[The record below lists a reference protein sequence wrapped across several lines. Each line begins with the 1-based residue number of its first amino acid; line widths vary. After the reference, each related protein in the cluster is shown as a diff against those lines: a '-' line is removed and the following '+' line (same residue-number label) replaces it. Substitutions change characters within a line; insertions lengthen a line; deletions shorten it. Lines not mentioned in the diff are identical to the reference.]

1 MYISVTDIIYPIGS
15 IYQSMSDVSPAEL
28 FGGQWVKIT
37 DIFLRP
43 SDVAQKQGGK
53 NEEYIWLKYL
63 PDNILWAHSF
73 AAITKNPN
81 EGVSSD
87 STKWAWY
94 NKTWTMTNSNGVS
107 WYRTNGGDAWTVAN
121 GLYRD
126 AAFPT
131 IPEYI
136 TCYTWY
142 RIS

>member
-1 MYISVTDIIYPIGS
+1 MAYINILDIIYPVGS
-15 IYQSMSDVSPAEL
+15 IYQSMSDISPAEL

-63 PDNILWAHSF
+63 PDNILFGYYFDS
-73 AAITKNPN
+73 ILINPN
-81 EGVSSD
+81 EGVTKD
-87 STKWAWY
+87 ATKWDWY
-94 NKTWTMTNSNGVS
+94 NRDLNTISGNGTS
-107 WYRTNGGDAWTVAN
+107 WYRKNNNWNLNN
-121 GLYRD
+121 GLYRE